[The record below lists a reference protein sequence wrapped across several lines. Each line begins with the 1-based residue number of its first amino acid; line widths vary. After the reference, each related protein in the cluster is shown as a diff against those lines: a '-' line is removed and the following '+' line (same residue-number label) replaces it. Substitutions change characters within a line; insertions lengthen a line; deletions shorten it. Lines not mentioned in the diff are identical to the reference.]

1 MAFLA
6 AIPAALG
13 IGGGAAAGAAGA
25 ASGLGGLGA
34 AISAGG
40 TLLGGLATMGQM
52 NYQAEVAKNNATIAS
67 QNATAA
73 EQAGEQ
79 QAAQESRK
87 NAAQMGSI
95 VASQAA
101 NGVDVNTGSAV
112 DVQTS
117 EREIG
122 HLDTENVMR
131 NAEMQAYGYRTQSTN
146 YQAQAKLDSAAASL
160 APISAAFGATGSYLE
175 KSSALGSNWTGM
187 ATS

>member
-13 IGGGAAAGAAGA
+13 IGGGAAAGATAG
-25 ASGLGGLGA
+25 GLGGLGA

-40 TLLGGLATMGQM
+40 TLLGGLATMSQM
-52 NYQAEVAKNNATIAS
+52 NYQAKVAENNAKIAQ

-79 QAAQESRK
+79 QAAAQSRK
-87 NAAQMGSI
+87 EAAQMGAI

-101 NGVDVNTGSAV
+101 NGIDVNTGSAV
-112 DVQTS
+112 DVQES
-117 EREIG
+117 QRELG
-122 HLDTENVMR
+122 KLDTENVMR

-146 YQAQAKLDSAAASL
+146 YEAQAKADQSAAFF
-160 APISAAFGATGSYLE
+160 APISAAIGATGSYLG
-175 KSSALGSNWTGM
+175 KASALSSKWTGDT
-187 ATS
+187 TS